1 MTTPDNQKHCS
12 DDQAATKEAAVCRK
26 FAGGLRRGVLSIT
39 GYDVGRVLKLESGV
53 HRVQR
58 VPKTEK
64 SGRIHTST
72 ATVAV
77 LACPPEVEVNIEPRD
92 LIVKTKRAGG
102 PGGQHVNK
110 TESAVQI
117 LHVPTG
123 IMVESDTERCQQQN
137 KSVAMKKLRAKIY
150 DLKVSSEMNKV
161 QSQKKLQ
168 VGNATRSEKIRTY
181 NFTQDRITDH
191 RLPYTVRN
199 VEEFLQGG
207 APLKQIIGVLQ
218 EAYQNEQISYLIR
231 NKLYS

>member
-1 MTTPDNQKHCS
+1 M
-12 DDQAATKEAAVCRK
+12 
-26 FAGGLRRGVLSIT
+26 FGGLRRGVLSIT